1 MDRIVKLQVETHE
14 FKQKLESIVEN
25 TSPHYLQETTYWSN
39 SDLYPG
45 YSSVPSGTKA
55 KFHLNQGKE
64 NGTLGTVKSYHDPL
78 AFTVNAAV
86 YRNGIVSSK
95 TWKCKFRVFDLT
107 RLSFL
112 TRDGASKQ
120 SQNFTEFEVWTQ
132 DGQSSRT
139 QKFQKKV
146 LNKIENLE

>member
-1 MDRIVKLQVETHE
+1 MERVVKLKMETHE

-25 TSPHYLQETTYWSN
+25 TSPHYLQETMYWSN

-45 YSSVPSGTKA
+45 YSSIPDGTKA
-55 KFHLNQGKE
+55 KFYLDQGKDK
-64 NGTLGTVKSYHDPL
+64 GTLDKVKNYHDPL

-86 YRNGIVSSK
+86 YNNGIISSK
-95 TWKCKFRVFDLT
+95 AWKCKFRVWDLT

-112 TRDGASKQ
+112 TRDGSTKQ
-120 SQNFTEFEVWTQ
+120 SQNYTEFEVWTQ
-132 DGQSSRT
+132 DGQSSKT

-146 LNKIENLE
+146 LSKIENLE